1 MEEECVSPFGF
12 GEAKGDRV
20 EEGGGYFQLRGKA
33 GVEKDV
39 MPMWVF
45 LFPLSGGC
53 FFFGCYG
60 LLVLCLFTWTLVDR
74 LSASESFGP
83 LYSPETDGFA
93 RVAPL
98 TLGRLSA
105 AFAPSP
111 IAV

>member
-53 FFFGCYG
+53 FFFWLLRSSRP
-60 LLVLCLFTWTLVDR
+60 LLVHVDVG
-74 LSASESFGP
+74 GP
-83 LYSPETDGFA
+83 TKCQ
-93 RVAPL
+93 
-98 TLGRLSA
+98 
-105 AFAPSP
+105 
-111 IAV
+111 